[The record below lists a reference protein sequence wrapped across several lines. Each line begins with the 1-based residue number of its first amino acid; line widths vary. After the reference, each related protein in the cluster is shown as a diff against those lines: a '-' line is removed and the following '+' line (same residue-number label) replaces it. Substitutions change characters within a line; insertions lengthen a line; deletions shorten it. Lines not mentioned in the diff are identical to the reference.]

1 METRTF
7 TEEQISSIMYDNG
20 IYDEETGNETIYEI
34 VSQETVSF
42 DQEKNHLSV
51 EYVIHE
57 IATGKYFK
65 ATLGQSPWYLQS
77 EYNAK
82 EIWEEVTPKKITT
95 VTYN

>member
-7 TEEQISSIMYDNG
+7 TEEQVSSIIAFNG
-20 IYDEETGNETIYEI
+20 IFDEETGNEALYEI
-34 VSQETVSF
+34 VSEETVSF

-51 EYVIHE
+51 EYVILE
-57 IATGKYFK
+57 NATGKYFK

-82 EIWEEVTPKKITT
+82 EVWKEVTPKETT
-95 VTYN
+95 TITYN